1 MYFDELHPR
10 INGNPVAQEYWN
22 SAATS
27 DPLLGAEVFDLVVS
41 LLPSRLSSRSALKI
55 KLQAIGRHLRRNLRQ
70 DDWGPTRGD
79 QTEALRQIGRTIETL
94 RSAFDVLSPE
104 EVNDFCVQFKR
115 AFLLQP
121 PTTWADFMS
130 LLEESA
136 DFCAGASGSHIGFRS
151 IATHAGCFVDYPAR
165 VDDNTQ
171 SAIFEAC
178 AGPNIEGPDRR
189 RYTYVIEDVRNW
201 LKQFAALHEKAWTS
215 LVAKRGPE
223 KFYSLAFA
231 VSTLAELYTSE
242 TGLDVTH
249 YLDSAE
255 APASEAGKFV
265 LAAILAMRPRDS
277 ELDTEFLGSLGKQA
291 SGWLSDTA
299 LTRRVSQALK
309 IHVRD
314 VVKPD
319 RRGRKS

>member
-1 MYFDELHPR
+1 VYFDELHPR
-10 INGNPVAQEYWN
+10 RKGNPVAQEYWN

-27 DPLLGAEVFDLVVS
+27 DPSLGADVFDLVVS
-41 LLPSRLSSRSALKI
+41 LLPSTSSSQSALKI
-55 KLQAIGRHLRRNLRQ
+55 KLQAIGRRLRRNLRQ

-79 QTEALRQIGRTIETL
+79 QTEALRQIGGTIDTL
-94 RSAFDVLSPE
+94 RSAFDVLSSE
-104 EVNDFCVQFKR
+104 DVHCFCMQFKE
-115 AFLLQP
+115 AFLQQP
-121 PTTWADFMS
+121 PKSWADFMS

-136 DFCAGASGSHIGFRS
+136 DFCARASGSHIGFRS
-151 IATHAGCFVDYPAR
+151 IATQAGYFVDYPAR

-178 AGPNIEGPDRR
+178 AGPNIEGPDCRR
-189 RYTYVIEDVRNW
+189 STYAMEDIRDW
-201 LKQFAALHEKAWTS
+201 LKQFAALHEKALTS
-215 LVAKRGPE
+215 LIAKRGPD
-223 KFYSLAFA
+223 KFYSLALA

-242 TGLDVTH
+242 TGLEVTH

-255 APASEAGKFV
+255 APASRAGKFI

-277 ELDTEFLGSLGKQA
+277 ELDTEFIGSLGKQA
-291 SGWLSDTA
+291 SGWLSDAA